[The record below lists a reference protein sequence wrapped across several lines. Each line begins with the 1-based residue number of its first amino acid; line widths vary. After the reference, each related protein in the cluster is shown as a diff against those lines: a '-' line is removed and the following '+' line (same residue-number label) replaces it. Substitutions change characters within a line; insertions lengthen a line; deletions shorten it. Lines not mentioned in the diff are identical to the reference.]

1 MLRDYLPK
9 SFFAHLGERGD
20 AGVPV
25 RLRTHIRQKE
35 EESERLIGWVQ
46 LGMALIFAT
55 LYLIAPRPDDAPA
68 RSLFEPV
75 PAALLAY
82 GLFTVLR
89 LFLAYRGFLPGW
101 LLVLSILAD
110 MGLLLGLIW
119 SFHIQYGQP
128 APFSLKVPSF
138 IYIFVFIGLRALRL
152 DHRYVLTAGFAAAI
166 GWAGL
171 TALALQQSGPDL
183 VTRSFVKYVTG
194 NYILLGAEFDKIF
207 AILMM
212 TAILGVAI
220 WRGRTTFLIAVREE
234 AAGREIRR
242 FLSRG
247 LAEAITRAEQPIAPG
262 QAAERDAAIIMID
275 IRGFT
280 RFSQLVPPR
289 EVVMMLTRLH
299 ARIVPIVR
307 EHGGVVDKFLGD
319 GLMATFGALT
329 PSETAAADAV
339 RALEAI
345 MAEAEDWHQQLATD
359 GPGASLIV
367 HGAVVAGPVVFATLG
382 DADRLEY
389 TVIGEAVNLAAKLEK
404 HNKSESTR
412 ALMPLTTL
420 HRAIAQGYK
429 PAAEQEVRRD
439 RVVSG
444 VAADV
449 DIVVLMK

>member
-1 MLRDYLPK
+1 MLRDLLPK
-9 SFFAHLGERGD
+9 SFFAHLGEPGN
-20 AGVPV
+20 AGLPK
-25 RLRTHIRQKE
+25 RLRVHIRQKE

-46 LGMALIFAT
+46 LGLVMIFAT
-55 LYLIAPRPDDAPA
+55 LFFIAPRPDDAPP
-68 RSLFEPV
+68 RSLLEPV
-75 PAALLAY
+75 PAALIVY
-82 GLFTVLR
+82 GLFTILR
-89 LFLAYRGFLPGW
+89 LVLAYRGYLPGW

-110 MGLLLGLIW
+110 IGLLLGLIW
-119 SFHIQYGQP
+119 AFHIQYGQP

-152 DHRYVLTAGFAAAI
+152 DHRYVLTAGIAAAA

-171 TALALQQSGPDL
+171 TALAMRDGGSDL
-183 VTRSFVKYVTG
+183 VTRSFVKYMTG

-212 TAILGVAI
+212 TAILALAI
-220 WRGRTTFLIAVREE
+220 WRSRATFLIAVREE
-234 AAGREIRR
+234 AAGREMRR

-247 LAEAITRAEQPIAPG
+247 LAEAITRAEQPVAPG

-289 EVVMMLTRLH
+289 EVVVMLTTLH

-307 EHGGVVDKFLGD
+307 AHGGVVDKFLGD
-319 GLMATFGALT
+319 GMMATFGALA

-345 MAEAEDWHQQLATD
+345 MAEAEDWRQQLATQ
-359 GPGASLIV
+359 GPAASLTV

-404 HNKSESTR
+404 HNKVEGTS

-420 HRAIAQGYK
+420 HRAIAQGYTS
-429 PAAEQEVRRD
+429 AAEHEVRRD
-439 RVVSG
+439 RMVAG
-444 VAADV
+444 VAANVDV
-449 DIVVLMK
+449 VVLVK